1 MGMFNNKNTND
12 SEDKVKEEE
21 KSMKDLY
28 TESENKIDAKN
39 AGGKIAYRVL
49 MKPAITEKATELGAL
64 NQYVFIVAIN
74 ANKIDVAKAI
84 YEVYGVKPVSV
95 NMIKSKGKAITRGR
109 VKGRRK
115 DFKKAIVTLKKGE
128 TISIYEGV

>member
-12 SEDKVKEEE
+12 SEDKIKEGE

-49 MKPAITEKATELGAL
+49 IKPAITEKATELGAL

-95 NMIKSKGKAITRGR
+95 NMIKSKGKVITRGR